1 MSINLH
7 SPDVT
12 IEQLAAEI
20 AENPERL
27 EEVTFN
33 GCTPLIQACYHGN
46 LKLVEWLLEQGADI
60 EAKDNVCT
68 QYSLLKILLYLL
80 YMYCQYGG
88 TSLHWACREGRE
100 EMAALL
106 VDYGADLEA
115 VTNVSTY
122 IYVDDAQMAR

>member
-1 MSINLH
+1 MNTNVNLH

-12 IEQLAAEI
+12 IEQFAAEI

-60 EAKDNVCT
+60 EAKDNVCVIV
-68 QYSLLKILLYLL
+68 YIFCNLPIHILW
-80 YMYCQYGG
+80 
-88 TSLHWACREGRE
+88 TH
-100 EMAALL
+100 
-106 VDYGADLEA
+106 
-115 VTNVSTY
+115 
-122 IYVDDAQMAR
+122 I